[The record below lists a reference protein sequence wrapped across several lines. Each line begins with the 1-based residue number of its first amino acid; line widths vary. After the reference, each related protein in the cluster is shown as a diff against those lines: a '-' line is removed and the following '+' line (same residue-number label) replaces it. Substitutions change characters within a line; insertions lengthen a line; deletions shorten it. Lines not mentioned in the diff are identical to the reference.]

1 MLLCYNDIMET
12 LPKNI
17 WKRLASFF
25 PADKESAGIAAQL
38 FRDYEAHGCL
48 NKSGS
53 ELLQYKLP
61 VIVDFFCRIA
71 LMHSYESP
79 VLRRRDTRWMSEFDY
94 TLVNIR
100 GAGVGRKMGNFLSAS
115 FYLATLR
122 TRGIIIS
129 PVTQGPSENLELME
143 SHAVIRRELADA
155 DALDAGMG
163 PEVQMLAFCEA
174 AHLLGL
180 VTGYELDYRVDPLA
194 AVVLHKPELFL
205 WTQHGQFIPD
215 EEKQEEWREIV
226 REQIAL
232 IKESGV
238 GLNRNDIQTTLTNIS
253 IEPKLSS
260 DGSKRVPLAFKKV
273 NSHDLGETR
282 DEAVAYWCRVFD
294 LWRDRYGFDFLVLNG
309 TRSYE
314 GGQDEIP
321 DLALMSRAAESA
333 RKSGVRRNIGVAA
346 EGHPEEIED
355 YGLQGIDLVLVK
367 DAECKADKGWFQR
380 VFTLNDSLRQLNLGR
395 KLKFSIPLALN
406 PGEED
411 SLTERK
417 RALIKR
423 FVARFLGTGPS
434 RRPLL
439 ETMGALEGAWGFHSS
454 VKQAATLG
462 WMPDHSYARRVHC
475 LEDTALLFRNILNSG
490 ELVDR
495 FINDQLVWWIISSK
509 RGLLIA
515 VVSFEYD
522 SPDSLN
528 SIDVDY
534 SPYLKK
540 PEKMTIIEYDFDD
553 RRGILHLG
561 SDIMRVTS
569 TIPYMD
575 VRLFAVTRIPPLYR

>member
-1 MLLCYNDIMET
+1 MET
-12 LPKNI
+12 LPKNV
-17 WKRLASFF
+17 WKQLADFF

-48 NKSGS
+48 NKPGS

-61 VIVDFFCRIA
+61 VIADFFCRIA
-71 LMHSYESP
+71 LMHSFESP
-79 VLRRRDTRWMSEFDY
+79 ILRRRDTRWMSEFDY

-100 GAGVGRKMGNFLSAS
+100 SAGTDGRMGNFLSAS

-122 TRGIIIS
+122 THGIIIS
-129 PVTQGPSENLELME
+129 PVTQGPSEDLELME
-143 SHAVIRRELADA
+143 SHAVIRRELADT
-155 DALDAGMG
+155 DALNAGVG
-163 PEVQMLAFCEA
+163 PEVQMSAFCEA

-215 EEKQEEWREIV
+215 EEKQEEWRRIV
-226 REQIAL
+226 REQIASV
-232 IKESGV
+232 KKSGM
-238 GLNRNDIQTTLTNIS
+238 GLNRNDIQKTLTNIS

-273 NSHDLGETR
+273 NRNDLQETR

-294 LWRDRYGFDFLVLNG
+294 LWRDRYGFDFLVLCG
-309 TRSYE
+309 TRSDEE
-314 GGQDEIP
+314 GQNEIP

-333 RKSGVRRNIGVAA
+333 RRSGVRRNIGVVA
-346 EGHPEEIED
+346 EGHPEEVED
-355 YGLQGIDLVLVK
+355 YGLRGIDLVLIK
-367 DAECKADKGWFQR
+367 DAECKADKEWFQR
-380 VFTLNDSLRQLNLGR
+380 VFILNDSLHQLNLGR
-395 KLKFSIPLALN
+395 KLKFSIPLELN

-411 SLTERK
+411 SPTGRR

-423 FVARFLGTGPS
+423 FVARFLGNGPS

-439 ETMGALEGAWGFHSS
+439 ETMGALEGAWGFHSA
-454 VKQAATLG
+454 VKQAVTLG

-490 ELVDR
+490 ELVDS

-515 VVSFEYD
+515 AVSFEHD
-522 SPDSLN
+522 STDSLT

-534 SPYLKK
+534 SSYLKK
-540 PEKMTIIEYDFDD
+540 PGKMTIIEYDFND

-561 SDIMRVTS
+561 SDIMKITS
-569 TIPYMD
+569 TIPYME
-575 VRLFAVTRIPPLYR
+575 VRLFSVTRIPPLYR